1 MNSEQNTVRTRRLAF
16 LIPLAG
22 FLVLAGFASL
32 ALLATLRGERD
43 MTQLPS
49 AMVGK
54 PAPAAA
60 LPALRDAGSTV
71 FAIDFK
77 GRPFLVNVF
86 ASWCAP
92 CKAEAPAL
100 ALLSEEIEIFGIAY
114 KDKPEDTRGF
124 LATYGDPFASIG
136 IDRDGDAGMRW
147 GVYGVPE
154 TFLVD
159 ESGTIILRHAGPIDR
174 RVLDELLRPAI
185 RDLASGTKP

>member
-1 MNSEQNTVRTRRLAF
+1 MNSEQNTARTRRLAF

-54 PAPAAA
+54 PAPAVA
-60 LPALRDAGSTV
+60 LPDLRDAGGTV
-71 FAIDFK
+71 SAIDFK

-92 CKAEAPAL
+92 CRAEAPAL

-114 KDKPEDTRGF
+114 KDKPEDTRDF
-124 LATYGDPFASIG
+124 LATYGDPFEGIG

-159 ESGTIILRHAGPIDR
+159 PSGTIILRHAGPIDR

-185 RDLASGTKP
+185 EKLATGTRP

>member
-49 AMVGK
+49 AMIGK
-54 PAPAAA
+54 QAPAVA
-60 LPALRDAGSTV
+60 LPDLRDAGSTTS
-71 FAIDFK
+71 AIDFK

-92 CKAEAPAL
+92 CRAEAPAL

-124 LATYGDPFASIG
+124 LATYGDPFAGIG

-159 ESGTIILRHAGPIDR
+159 VSGTIILRHAGPIDR

-185 RDLASGTKP
+185 RDLAAGTKP

>member
-22 FLVLAGFASL
+22 FLLLAGFASL

-54 PAPAAA
+54 PAPAVA
-60 LPALRDAGSTV
+60 LPDLRDAGSTV
-71 FAIDFK
+71 SAIDFK

-92 CKAEAPAL
+92 CRAEAPAL

-114 KDKPEDTRGF
+114 KDKPEDTRRF
-124 LATYGDPFASIG
+124 LATYGDPFAEIG

-159 ESGTIILRHAGPIDR
+159 VSGTIILRHAGPIDR

-185 RDLASGTKP
+185 RDLTAGTKP

>member
-54 PAPAAA
+54 PAPAVA
-60 LPALRDAGSTV
+60 LPDLRDAGSTV
-71 FAIDFK
+71 SAIDFK

-92 CKAEAPAL
+92 CQAEAPAL
-100 ALLSEEIEIFGIAY
+100 ALLSDEIEIFGIAY

-124 LATYGDPFASIG
+124 IATYGDPFAGIG

-159 ESGTIILRHAGPIDR
+159 VSGTIILRHAGPIDR

-185 RDLASGTKP
+185 RDLATGTKP

>member
-1 MNSEQNTVRTRRLAF
+1 MNSEQNTVRKRRLAF
-16 LIPLAG
+16 LIPLAA
-22 FLVLAGFASL
+22 FLVLAGFVSL

-54 PAPAAA
+54 PAPAVA
-60 LPALRDAGSTV
+60 LPDLRDAGSTV
-71 FAIDFK
+71 SAIDFK
-77 GRPFLVNVF
+77 GHPFLVNVF

-92 CKAEAPAL
+92 CRAEAPAL

-124 LATYGDPFASIG
+124 LATYGDPFEGIG

-159 ESGTIILRHAGPIDR
+159 ASGTIILPHAGPIDR
-174 RVLDELLRPAI
+174 RVLDELLQPAI
-185 RDLASGTKP
+185 RDLAAGTKP